1 MVPCVQVVVAGQTS
15 NALTVSVAAPEVDFV
30 DLFDPA
36 TLSPAAM
43 AVDACFQLQTD
54 PAVDSVV
61 QIQGKNFGASLAAVS
76 VLLAANTSSGTC
88 TPCFLTHTRARCVT
102 SVSRGAVYNLTVVV
116 AGQTS
121 NVKPYSYAAIVDTT
135 PPVLLTAAVHPAASP
150 AMLST
155 VGGDVLTITGTK
167 LGTLCGFNRLALGT
181 TALPSMTFCNATVIM
196 ATIPPGS
203 GVLGSL
209 SLTVGTLE
217 ASVGGGAAM
226 TFAYVAGRCAVGGCV
241 CVFYCNPN
249 PLPHGPHLFVC

>member
-1 MVPCVQVVVAGQTS
+1 MVVAGQVS
-15 NALTVSVAAPEVDFV
+15 NALNVSVAPPEVDFV

-36 TLSPAAM
+36 TLTPAAM
-43 AVDACFQLQTD
+43 ASDACFLLQTN

-61 QIQGKNFGASLAAVS
+61 QIQGINFGGSLAAVS

-88 TPCFLTHTRARCVT
+88 TPCFLTHTRLRCVT

-116 AGQTS
+116 AGQAS

-135 PPVLLTAAVHPAASP
+135 PPVVLTATVFPAASTTL
-150 AMLST
+150 LST

-181 TALPSMTFCNATVIM
+181 TPLLGMTFCNATVIV

-203 GVLGSL
+203 GALGTL

-226 TFAYVAGRCAVGGCV
+226 TFAYVGDSVGRQVV
-241 CVFYCNPN
+241 TSS
-249 PLPHGPHLFVC
+249 GPHARVTAQLRSSRVRTHVCRDS